1 MNMISTGTFLNGMEA
16 SKKQQDLVRK
26 LTGAW
31 EKKNSKAAR
40 AGGVSLM
47 ALSLAACGAEDDTP
61 FSQTD
66 VDAAVAA
73 SEAELIGEINTSFGT
88 SYTSADAPAV
98 IFAGVAASD
107 NGPLETAAA
116 TALVAQATAEA
127 TAAAAMVATA
137 AAQTDAATAL
147 VAQAAAEA
155 TAATAQA
162 TAATALVGKAAAETA
177 QATAEASLV
186 TAQASLAT
194 AQASLAT
201 AQASLT
207 SKTAEYDAL
216 VTSNSTLQGQ
226 YDALVA
232 PQSKSFTAAT
242 AGETLTGL
250 SGADTFTGDKDS
262 IDAADSVIDATVG
275 DGDTANLT
283 FNDDLPALTL
293 TNVENV
299 NITVSETGA
308 TGAQHVAATNFSGV
322 DTLTITKG
330 DVVVGGSSLAGNK
343 AIIVSDLGSA
353 NVAKVVAGAGT
364 TAFTAV
370 QTVGNKAG
378 MTFDVNAAS
387 GAVDITGAGTFTA
400 TGQGTGDTFTL
411 QLTGN
416 AVEDA
421 KAVNVTTGA
430 ENIVIPAFTGT
441 IDVTGAT
448 SKNVAITSVA
458 GGATVNVAGE
468 SGTTGTDGVNVAAID
483 LSGFTLTTSY
493 AGTTTAAGAIQISGS
508 AATTDVA
515 TISANGVN
523 NLDNDTTLVET
534 LTLSGNTAAA
544 TFTNTDLIA
553 TTVTIAGSQNVSYA
567 DSAADFDGVTITD
580 TSTGTSTVVLNG
592 VVGGAEDL
600 SLIAVD
606 NISVTADINSSA
618 TNTIK
623 VANNATVTLAKDQAA
638 GLFIDGKT
646 AKDDLNIVT
655 ADDTAASG
663 AVIDIATTTF
673 DAATNF
679 DAVSLT
685 ADVGKF
691 TATAVTL
698 AADAVLTITGS
709 KDVALGNITAK
720 EVAAGTATG
729 KISMDTA
736 ATGLTKITT
745 GSAVDTITVDQAV
758 AYTIDTGAGGDTL
771 TIAAAAAAGGSIV
784 MGDGNDTVN
793 LNDAD
798 SQVVVTGSGDDAV
811 VVAHNIDAD
820 SIIVMGTGTGDTLT
834 LSDTNGNDFSN
845 NANFSYGGIE
855 TMNVSALTS
864 GTIKVSSAQ
873 FANDNTFKLSG
884 NAVADTLTVTNV
896 GTTGATID
904 ASNVTYDATVASA
917 LILEGKA
924 LLADTITGSA
934 KDDTITGT
942 SGGDSVD
949 GGLGSDTFIATSLA
963 AATIEGANT
972 GTSAGVVVNLGLA
985 AITNTAVL
993 GTNSV
998 YTADTV
1004 TSVASGQ
1011 VAYVYAAPSSGATV
1025 NSATITTLQGIEN
1038 VTGTS
1043 GKDYI
1048 VGSAAAN
1055 TITGA
1060 AGADYIRG
1068 GAGNDTVVAEDTDV
1082 NLDGGTD
1089 TDTISLAADAS
1100 FAGDTF
1106 DNFETFVATG
1116 NGADLTVDYA
1126 DFTDFTIVTGLN
1138 AGAATEFIKTTTS
1151 TAVTVDLTAITFTD
1165 AAASVT
1171 TSGAVANTIKSGT
1184 GGDAMV
1190 LGATGINSVNFQTS
1204 NGTDVI
1210 TGFLKGT
1217 DLLDFADIATSGTL
1231 AELAIANDA
1240 GTTLGATTFH
1250 ASNSTVYVIDT
1261 DATQLGSSIA
1271 ATITDFTDMTKIE
1284 AFMNLDDGLV
1294 ASGAAGRVNFISIN
1308 DISSNLN
1315 YIYKHVDDGDGI
1327 IAIEKAE
1334 LSLMASV
1341 DIGATATLSVT
1352 EIIIA

>member
-1 MNMISTGTFLNGMEA
+1 MISTGTFLNEMEA
-16 SKKQQDLVRK
+16 SKRQQELVKK

-47 ALSLAACGAEDDTP
+47 ALSLAACGSEDDTP

-73 SEAELIGEINTSFGT
+73 NDAALIGEINTAFGT
-88 SYTSADAPAV
+88 TFTAADESAV
-98 IFAGVAASD
+98 IFAGIAASD
-107 NGPLETAAA
+107 NAALETAAA
-116 TALVAQATAEA
+116 EALVAQAAAE
-127 TAAAAMVATA
+127 AAAAAAQVATT
-137 AAQTDAATAL
+137 AAQADAATAL

-155 TAATAQA
+155 SAATATVA
-162 TAATALVGKAAAETA
+162 AATATAGKTA
-177 QATAEASLV
+177 AEASLA
-186 TAQASLAT
+186 TAEASLAT

-216 VTSNSTLQGQ
+216 VTSNATLQGQ

-250 SGADTFTGDKDS
+250 SGADTFSGDKDS
-262 IDAADSVIDATVG
+262 IDAADSVIDATAG

-299 NITVSETGA
+299 NVTVSETGA
-308 TGAQHVAATNFSGV
+308 TGAQHVAATNFKGV

-330 DVVVGGSSLAGNK
+330 DVVIGGSSLAGNK
-343 AIIVSDLGSA
+343 AIIVNDLGSA

-370 QTVGNKAG
+370 QTAANKAG

-387 GAVDITGAGTFTA
+387 GAVDITGAGTYTA

-411 QLTGN
+411 QLIGN

-448 SKNVAITSVA
+448 SKNVAITGVA

-468 SGTTGTDGVNVAAID
+468 AGTTGTDGVNVAGID

-493 AGTTTAAGAIQISGS
+493 AGTSTTAGAIQISGS
-508 AATTDVA
+508 AAATDVA
-515 TISANGVN
+515 TISANGFN

-534 LTLSGNTAAA
+534 LTLSGNTAAV

-606 NISVTADINSSA
+606 GISVTADINTTA
-618 TNTIK
+618 INTIK

-638 GLFIDGKT
+638 GLYIDGKT

-679 DAVSLT
+679 DAVSIT

-698 AADAVLTITGS
+698 AADAVLTVSGS

-720 EVAAGTATG
+720 EVSAGSATG

-736 ATGLTKITT
+736 AAALTKITT

-784 MGDGNDTVN
+784 TGDGNDTVN

-798 SQVVVTGSGDDAV
+798 SQVVVTGSGDDGVAI
-811 VVAHNIDAD
+811 AHNIDAD
-820 SIIVMGTGTGDTLT
+820 SIIVMGDGTGDTLT
-834 LSDTNGNDFSN
+834 LSDTDGNDFSN
-845 NANFSYGGIE
+845 NVNFAYSGIE

-864 GTIKVSSAQ
+864 GTIKMSSAQ

-896 GTTGATID
+896 GATGATID
-904 ASNVTYDATVASA
+904 ASGVTYDATVASA

-949 GGLGSDTFIATSLA
+949 GGLGTDTFLAANLA

-972 GTSAGVVVNLGLA
+972 GTSTGVVVNLGLN
-985 AITNTAVL
+985 AITNTSVL

-1004 TSVASGQ
+1004 TSVGSGQ
-1011 VAYVYAAPSSGATV
+1011 VAYVYNAASSGATV
-1025 NSATITTLQGIEN
+1025 NSDKITTLSGIEN
-1038 VTGTS
+1038 ITGTG

-1048 VGSAAAN
+1048 VGSAVAN
-1055 TITGA
+1055 TLEGGL
-1060 AGADYIRG
+1060 GADFIRG
-1068 GAGNDTVVAEDTDV
+1068 GAGNDTVVAENTDV

-1106 DNFETFVATG
+1106 DNFETFVATV

-1126 DFTDFTIVTGLN
+1126 DFTDFTVVTGVN
-1138 AGAATEFIKTTTS
+1138 AGLATEFIKTTTS
-1151 TAVTVDLTAITFTD
+1151 TAVTVDLTTITFTD
-1165 AAASVT
+1165 AAATVV

-1184 GGDAMV
+1184 GDDVMT
-1190 LGATGINSVNFQTS
+1190 LGATGVQSVNFQTT
-1204 NGTDVI
+1204 NGNDTV
-1210 TGFLKGT
+1210 TGFAIAT
-1217 DLLDFADIATSGTL
+1217 DLVDFADVATSGTL
-1231 AELAIANDA
+1231 GEIAITNDA
-1240 GTTLGATTFH
+1240 GAILGVTTFNGTN
-1250 ASNSTVYVIDT
+1250 SNVYIINT
-1261 DATQLGSSIA
+1261 DATQLGSNIA
-1271 ATITDFTDMTKIE
+1271 ATITDFTDMTVV
-1284 AFMNLDDGLV
+1284 ATFMNSDDGLV
-1294 ASGAAGRVNFISIN
+1294 ASGTSGRVNFVSIN
-1308 DISSNLN
+1308 DVSANLN

-1327 IAIEKAE
+1327 IAIEKE
-1334 LSLMASV
+1334 EISLMASV
-1341 DIGATATLSVT
+1341 DVGGTGTLTVA
-1352 EIIIA
+1352 EVIIA